1 MRIGLNRSHLKNIAL
16 VFMVVDNAWL
26 RFPESFSSVAH
37 LVTRFVAPLF
47 AWLMVDG
54 FFHTRS
60 KGRYCQRLWIAAA
73 LMQVGNAISFALFKE
88 RGITDNIF
96 LTLALGF
103 TIIWLFELAKDAD
116 GGKRV
121 WLRVAAIVLT
131 MLGLLFSIALYI
143 PLPFGSAIMV
153 EGGLQ
158 LIPFILIAYFFHGN
172 TGKQATLTL
181 VYSLLLFFTLYG
193 GLEGVQN
200 FDMFCVNSDWMVFS
214 VIPFMF
220 LYNGEEGRKSAF
232 GKWFFY
238 AFYPIHL
245 WVLAVLSVVVL

>member
-26 RFPESFSSVAH
+26 RFSTSFSSVAH

-73 LMQVGNAISFALFKE
+73 LMQVGNVASFALFKE
-88 RGITDNIF
+88 RGIADNIF
-96 LTLALGF
+96 LMLALGF
-103 TIIWLFELAKDAD
+103 TIIWLFELARSAD
-116 GGKRV
+116 GPRRI
-121 WLRVAAIVLT
+121 WLRVAAIALTVL
-131 MLGLLFSIALYI
+131 GIALSTFLFI

-153 EGGLQ
+153 EGGLE
-158 LIPFILIAYFFHGN
+158 LIPFILIAYFFHESR
-172 TGKQATLTL
+172 GKQAVLTL
-181 VYSLLLFFTLYG
+181 AYSLLLFFTLYG
-193 GLEGVQN
+193 GIEGYQG

-238 AFYPIHL
+238 VFYPIHL
-245 WVLAVLSVVVL
+245 WALAILSVAM